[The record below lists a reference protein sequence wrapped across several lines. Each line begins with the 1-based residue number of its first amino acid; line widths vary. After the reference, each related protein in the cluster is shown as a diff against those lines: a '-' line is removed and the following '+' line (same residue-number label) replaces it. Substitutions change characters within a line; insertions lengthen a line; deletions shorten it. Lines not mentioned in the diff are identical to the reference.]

1 MLLSS
6 SMMHQLSGNGEQAAH
21 AQLFMT
27 RESKN
32 EARGMPYEIEGNLKR
47 TRSLRKLLSLYEQRQ
62 SCLKTL

>member
-1 MLLSS
+1 
-6 SMMHQLSGNGEQAAH
+6 MMYQLSGNGEQAAH

-47 TRSLRKLLSLYEQRQ
+47 NAE
-62 SCLKTL
+62 LKKTPVAL